1 MDKKMYKSYT
11 NILFPKSGFVR
22 GMARVFDL
30 FGALNN
36 YNTSE
41 SSKQADSKAIYSD
54 WISVGNDLRNVFGK
68 YKYDR
73 SITR

>member
-11 NILFPKSGFVR
+11 NILFPKIGFVK

-30 FGALNN
+30 FGTLNS

-41 SSKQADSKAIYSD
+41 SAEHADAKAIYSD
-54 WISVGNDLRNVFGK
+54 WVSIGNDLRNVFGK
-68 YKYDR
+68 YKYE
-73 SITR
+73 ITR

>member
-1 MDKKMYKSYT
+1 MDRKMYKSYT
-11 NILFPKSGFVR
+11 NILFPKSGFLK

-30 FGALNN
+30 FGTLNN

-41 SSKQADSKAIYSD
+41 SAEQADAKAIYSD
-54 WISVGNDLRNVFGK
+54 WISAGNDLRNVFGK
-68 YKYDR
+68 YKYER